1 MRPSLGTLSEI
12 LHGPIDFKFQL
23 NESEW
28 NDIQMQSTFQQNE
41 FNALR
46 SQIVTSKGKIELHT
60 PKNNHFKNEHLF
72 VSFFFRLPLNK

>member
-1 MRPSLGTLSEI
+1 MRPSLVTLSEI
-12 LHGPIDFKFQL
+12 LHGPIDFKFHL

-46 SQIVTSKGKIELHT
+46 SQIVTSKGKIELQH
-60 PKNNHFKNEHLF
+60 PEE
-72 VSFFFRLPLNK
+72 